1 MCQFDDTSSRDTV
14 NESKWNPHD
23 TLSDSESIHLNSSI
37 DTGILFNPTSIK
49 AIIERIVVVITQL
62 HVINWAPIIP
72 SFLPKKPDIIEAN
85 KGKKII
91 NKYILF
97 KFYGNISAS
106 FYPFFLRIYISLG
119 WLGVF
124 P

>member
-1 MCQFDDTSSRDTV
+1 MDTV

-62 HVINWAPIIP
+62 HVIN
-72 SFLPKKPDIIEAN
+72 
-85 KGKKII
+85 
-91 NKYILF
+91 
-97 KFYGNISAS
+97 
-106 FYPFFLRIYISLG
+106 
-119 WLGVF
+119 
-124 P
+124 